1 MIVKH
6 VTGFCSEMHA
16 CLTIPPVLGFS
27 RLYMGRQTLRSDGG
41 VNPVEHNLFPP
52 IRLPRFTGAFLI
64 GGSEK
69 RSQIKKAATFILIL
83 AGVKTIF
90 RGIDAC

>member
-41 VNPVEHNLFPP
+41 VNPVEHNLFPSNKAP
-52 IRLPRFTGAFLI
+52 AFY
-64 GGSEK
+64 GSLLNWRVRK
-69 RSQIKKAATFILIL
+69 RSQIKEAAIFILVFS
-83 AGVKTIF
+83 GVKTIF
-90 RGIDAC
+90 RGRDAC